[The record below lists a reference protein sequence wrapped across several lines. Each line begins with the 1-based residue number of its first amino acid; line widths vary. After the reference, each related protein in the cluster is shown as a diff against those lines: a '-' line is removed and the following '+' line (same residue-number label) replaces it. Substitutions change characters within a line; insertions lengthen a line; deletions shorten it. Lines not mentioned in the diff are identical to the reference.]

1 MKNFKIGRKLIVTF
15 GIILVFFLAT
25 VAMSLY
31 GMVYGSGQYGEFYN
45 YSYQI
50 SNKTLETRRALQAG
64 LKYVSMSMLTEDEQL
79 SETYVSKASDEIETA
94 NNTLIYLRDTYKGD
108 VTRIEEALTMM
119 TQAVEYRNQINELAL
134 ANRNSEAQAIF
145 FDSYDP
151 LMEQVQDIAIA
162 MDENTTIIA
171 DQDYQT
177 SSKVQ
182 GFIIAI
188 AVALSAAALVIS
200 VALAAYLTKSLTR
213 PIAEIEAAA
222 EEMLKGN
229 LNVSINYES
238 KDEMGGLSNS
248 IRMLC
253 SNLNTV
259 ISDMGFVL
267 KGLSEGDFLTK
278 SKEHEKYI
286 GDYKPLLN
294 SMVLI
299 RDNLNSAMTQI
310 RESADQVS
318 SGSDQ
323 VSSGAQALSQGA
335 TEQASSVEE
344 LAATINEISSQV
356 TETARNADEARAQ
369 TEQASE
375 QTETCNQQM
384 REMMTSMDEISERS
398 SEIGKIIK
406 TIEDI
411 AFQTNILAL
420 NAAVEAARAGEAGKG
435 FAVVA
440 DEVRNLASKSAEASK
455 NTSALIEGSISA
467 VEKGTKIAGDTAE
480 SLSRVVE
487 SSQAVAA
494 TVDRIAAAADQQAT
508 SITQITQGIDQISSV
523 VQTNSATAEE
533 SAAASEELSSQAE
546 VLRQLVSRFK
556 LLDINEE
563 SATA

>member
-487 SSQAVAA
+487 SSRAVAA